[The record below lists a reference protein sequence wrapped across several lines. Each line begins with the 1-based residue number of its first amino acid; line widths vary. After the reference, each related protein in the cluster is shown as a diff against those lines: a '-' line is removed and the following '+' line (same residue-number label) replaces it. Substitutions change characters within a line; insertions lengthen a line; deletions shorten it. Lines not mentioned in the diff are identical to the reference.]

1 MVGNTNLVSISSK
14 TSSLHQF
21 PQDHS
26 SNLKSFRQQQCW
38 QSILAEWECWQCWE
52 WKLPESAL
60 VLFPR
65 VLGPPQSLLHLAQLV
80 HSTFDSSLF
89 VRNMVAMV
97 YSWWWRIND
106 DGYWWLCW
114 WWIDN
119 DYTDDELML
128 VVTNSTVDDRFHPH
142 PLVTLL
148 GHCLH
153 FEL

>member
-1 MVGNTNLVSISSK
+1 MVGNTNLVSIGSK

-38 QSILAEWECWQCWE
+38 QSILAEWQCWQCWQ

-80 HSTFDSSLF
+80 HSTSDSLLF

-97 YSWWWRIND
+97 YSWWWRIDD
-106 DGYWWLCW
+106 DGYWWLYW
-114 WWIDN
+114 WWIDVSG
-119 DYTDDELML
+119 DK
-128 VVTNSTVDDRFHPH
+128 FHRWWQIPSSSSGYAPR
-142 PLVTLL
+142 PLPA
-148 GHCLH
+148 
-153 FEL
+153 FWIIKF